1 LFTVIGIQNCHPYAI
16 AEFVWFVSECRM
28 VCHFDGYEHPAPMR
42 WVGQSALLRALE
54 QPFYEEQG
62 PKDASSIPGR
72 QNRAEQFGTYIVL
85 HIPSRAQDP
94 DSRSNLAES
103 TALNII
109 NELFELGRGLRNGR
123 PMSREKVRAYVYD
136 WMTGNGGVVGAST
149 SQVMAA
155 QSLSGQRYRS
165 YAVYMASQPAIST
178 RKRRRAIGDD

>member
-1 LFTVIGIQNCHPYAI
+1 
-16 AEFVWFVSECRM
+16 
-28 VCHFDGYEHPAPMR
+28 MR

-103 TALNII
+103 TALYIMVVDFAMKDRCH
-109 NELFELGRGLRNGR
+109 ERRLGL
-123 PMSREKVRAYVYD
+123 MF
-136 WMTGNGGVVGAST
+136 M
-149 SQVMAA
+149 
-155 QSLSGQRYRS
+155 
-165 YAVYMASQPAIST
+165 
-178 RKRRRAIGDD
+178 IG